1 MMKKMTKLFALI
13 AAMAV
18 TFSLVACSSNKPADS
33 TVTEVESIEINDIE
47 LNTTD
52 KDVVIEYTLMP
63 EGAEGEVTMSIAD
76 DTIATVKDGKITA
89 VSEGETELLISVGEI
104 AEVARVTVKDADADK
119 VDDTDDSKE
128 IVEDKKDSNSK
139 DSNSTATK
147 NNTSTKSD
155 TSTKNNGTSNST
167 ASSSKSNAKPAA
179 TPTTTP
185 TPEPAKP
192 AATPTPEQKPAETP
206 KPTPEPTPAPAPTPE
221 PTPAPTPTPAPAATC
236 PVCGSTEHTTHPP
249 LDKNQNVGDGY
260 HPGDNGTGD
269 EYVD

>member
-1 MMKKMTKLFALI
+1 MKKMTKLFALI
-13 AAMAV
+13 TAIAV
-18 TFSLVACSSNKPADS
+18 AFSLVACSNSNSDNSDS
-33 TVTEVESIEINDIE
+33 VTVESIEINDIE

-76 DTIATVKDGKITA
+76 DTIAAIKDGKISA

-104 AEVARVTVKDADADK
+104 AEVARVTVKDADKAESPD
-119 VDDTDDSKE
+119 
-128 IVEDKKDSNSK
+128 
-139 DSNSTATK
+139 DSNSTVTK
-147 NNTSTKSD
+147 GNTSTRTD
-155 TSTKNNGTSNST
+155 TSTKNNNTPNST
-167 ASSSKSNAKPAA
+167 APSSKSDAKPAA
-179 TPTTTP
+179 TP

-206 KPTPEPTPAPAPTPE
+206 KPTPEPTPE
-221 PTPAPTPTPAPAATC
+221 PTPAPTPTPAPVATC

-260 HPGDNGTGD
+260 HPGDNGA
-269 EYVD
+269 ENPEWQ